1 MRTSSSKLELCLE
14 NSGKTKEVIINVS
27 AKDFV
32 VRCADDFAQFLESDI
47 DLLSKGSKKI
57 ELKEFVN
64 SYIAKSY
71 EQYKIHKQLEKIIK
85 TINAERPFKVIKK

>member
-1 MRTSSSKLELCLE
+1 ME
-14 NSGKTKEVIINVS
+14 NSENIREVIINVA

-32 VRCADDFAQFLESDI
+32 IRCADDFAKFLEVDI

-71 EQYKIHKQLEKIIK
+71 EQYKIHKQIDKIIK
-85 TINAERPFKVIKK
+85 TINAERPFKVIKKWKAVLA

>member
-1 MRTSSSKLELCLE
+1 ME
-14 NSGKTKEVIINVS
+14 NNENIREVIINVA

-32 VRCADDFAQFLESDI
+32 IRCADDFAKFLEVDI

-71 EQYKIHKQLEKIIK
+71 EQYKIHKQIDKIIK
-85 TINAERPFKVIKK
+85 TINAERPFKVIKKWKAVLA